1 VMAPEPVLTYVVAH
15 EVAHLVE
22 MNHGP
27 RFWRLVERLVPHVE
41 RHRDWLN
48 GNRAWLLR
56 IG

>member
-1 VMAPEPVLTYVVAH
+1 VRAPEPGLTYVGAQ

-22 MNHGP
+22 MNHGL
-27 RFWRLVERLVPHVE
+27 RFWRLVDRLVPHVE

-48 GNRAWLLR
+48 ANRAWLLR